1 MEGHV
6 CINLV
11 AYWCIYAQ
19 THYLCYKTIVYFTL
33 VPLGGVRN
41 LLLIDPTFTTLTATW
56 DAADGNVQGYKVLY
70 VPTNGGT
77 ELIVG
82 ISEYFKVCLYS
93 VDVTSG
99 NLSKI

>member
-1 MEGHV
+1 M
-6 CINLV
+6 
-11 AYWCIYAQ
+11 
-19 THYLCYKTIVYFTL
+19 
-33 VPLGGVRN
+33 PLGGVRN
-41 LLLIDPTFTTLTATW
+41 LRLIDPTFTTLTATW

-93 VDVTSG
+93 VDVTKSQ

>member
-1 MEGHV
+1 MERHV

-11 AYWCIYAQ
+11 DYLGIYAQ
-19 THYLCYKTIVYFTL
+19 THYLCYKTIVYLTL
-33 VPLGGVRN
+33 VPLGGVQN
-41 LLLIDPTFTTLTATW
+41 LRLIDPTFTTLTATW

-77 ELIVG
+77 ELMVG
-82 ISEYFKVCLYS
+82 ISEYFKVRLYS